1 MAKAAT
7 RQAKERATA
16 PPLTAMQRL
25 ADLTRRIVAVPKS
38 ELPVKQKGARKKRT
52 DHR

>member
-7 RQAKERATA
+7 RQAKETATP
-16 PPLTAMQRL
+16 PPLTPMERL

-38 ELPVKQKGARKKRT
+38 ELPPKRKPANHRKG
-52 DHR
+52 

>member
-7 RQAKERATA
+7 RQAKETET
-16 PPLTAMQRL
+16 PPPMTSMERL

-38 ELPVKQKGARKKRT
+38 ELTTKPKRT
-52 DHR
+52 RKRRHD